1 MKTLIVIGAYPNTPK
16 KEKVLI
22 DEIESLRGLGY
33 DFMLVSH
40 YPVSTEIQ
48 KMVDHYIYE
57 KNQTLTPLDKTTY
70 YWFQT
75 DSFMVRVN
83 NSRHALPICQ
93 NMFNAFKLSEIK
105 DYDFVFFV
113 ENDNQFSTNDSL
125 KLKSLINE
133 MVSQNKQCIF
143 FKPNNYSDNGSFV
156 YETQM
161 FGITPKYFNQIFKIP
176 TTEDEYFD
184 HSEYP
189 ISLELGFYQS
199 LNKYESD
206 FLIIDQHS
214 YEYFSESSINIF
226 RVEELIVELVRNNKD
241 ANLPVLF
248 CHMNKE
254 PLFNHKIIIKLN
266 NEPIEELN
274 LFFGFWFFRSYGIN
288 NDLLTIEIYKDGI
301 LDEIKSYH
309 LNEEINDYI
318 NKNGIIEFN

>member
-48 KMVDHYIYE
+48 KMVDYYIYE
-57 KNQTLTPLDKTTY
+57 KNQILTPLDKTTY

-75 DSFMVRVN
+75 DNFMVRVN
-83 NSRHALPICQ
+83 NSRHALPISQ

-113 ENDNQFSTNDSL
+113 ENDNQFSLNDSL
-125 KLKSLINE
+125 KLKSLIDE

-143 FKPNNYSDNGSFV
+143 FKPNNYLDNGSFV

-161 FGITPKYFNQIFKIP
+161 FGITPKYFNEVFKLP
-176 TTEDEYFD
+176 TTEDEYFINPD
-184 HSEYP
+184 YP
-189 ISLELGFYQS
+189 VSLELGFYQS
-199 LNKYESD
+199 LSKHESD
-206 FLIIDQHS
+206 FLIVNQHS

-226 RVEELIVELVRNNKD
+226 RVEELIIELIRNDKNP
-241 ANLPVLF
+241 NLPVLF

-254 PLFNHKIIIKLN
+254 PLFKHKIIIKLN
-266 NEPIEELN
+266 GDPMEELN
-274 LFFGFWFFRSYGIN
+274 LFFGFWFFRSFEISN
-288 NDLLTIEIYKDGI
+288 NILTIEIYKDDV

-309 LNEEINDYI
+309 LNEQIHDYV